1 MVVREQS
8 QRPAAA
14 VVTSHF
20 DENLG
25 RTAPPL
31 VDHKLSF
38 CSVPSQDEAL
48 YLCAFLNSTPIQD
61 LLASFSNTV
70 AVAPQ
75 TLARLPIP
83 EFLGEQPHMELVTVA
98 RRIADAHEELR
109 RDSGRLF
116 IGSADLVGETV
127 DREQAAIDDAVLKLL
142 SIPRADY
149 RPQPRPATRVRKRS
163 IADVQAPRLFNDPE
177 DLAPK

>member
-1 MVVREQS
+1 MNHMGGDHLVVVREQS

-25 RTAPPL
+25 RTASPL

-98 RRIADAHEELR
+98 RRIADAHN
-109 RDSGRLF
+109 
-116 IGSADLVGETV
+116 VGETV